1 LCVERIVNAVSG
13 ETLRL
18 GLAAGEASGDLLAA
32 QMLAGLVRQ
41 VPVDARGIA
50 GPSLIQ
56 QGMQAWHTT
65 DELSVRG
72 YVEVI
77 KHLPRLLKLRK
88 NLANRFINWKPDVF
102 VGVDAPDFNIELE
115 RRLRAAGIKTVHF
128 IGPSVWAWRY
138 ERIQKVKAAAD
149 HVMLVFPF
157 EKAIYDKEGIA
168 ATYVG
173 HPLADTIALEQPAL
187 TTRNV
192 TVALLPGS
200 RLDEINAMAAT
211 FLEAASV
218 LAARHPSLKF
228 ILPAASA
235 VISKRLNAILASMPK
250 VNAGLVGRIQITEGD
265 SHGAL
270 AKASVVL
277 VASGTATL
285 EAALFKKPMVIAYK
299 MPWLS
304 YRLMKGKGYLP
315 YIGLPNILANAMLV
329 PELIQDAATPIALAD
344 ALESQLL
351 DSSNALRLV
360 EEFSKMHLSLRKD
373 CAARAAQVLLE
384 CTRKT
389 GS

>member
-1 LCVERIVNAVSG
+1 VTGQTRPI
-13 ETLRL
+13 RL

-32 QMLAGLVRQ
+32 QMLAGLIEQ
-41 VPVDARGIA
+41 APVDAKGIA
-50 GPSLIQ
+50 GPSLIR

-88 NLANRFINWKPDVF
+88 HLAHRLIEWQPDVF

-115 RRLRAAGIKTVHF
+115 RRVREAGIKTVHF

-138 ERIQKVKAAAD
+138 ERIKKVKAAAD

-157 EKAIYDKEGIA
+157 EKEIYDREGIA

-173 HPLADTIALEQPAL
+173 HPLADTIAIEPLKI
-187 TTRNV
+187 TTNDV

-218 LAARHPSLKF
+218 LATRHTTLKF
-228 ILPAASA
+228 ILPAANEA
-235 VISKRLNAILASMPK
+235 IGKRLQIILSGMVN
-250 VNAGLVGRIQITEGD
+250 VNATLAGRLSITEGD

-315 YIGLPNILANAMLV
+315 YIGLPNILANSLLV
-329 PELIQDAATPIALAD
+329 PEFIQDAATPIALAD
-344 ALESQLL
+344 AIEGQLA
-351 DSSNALRLV
+351 DDQNASRLIDV
-360 EEFSKMHLSLRKD
+360 FSKIHLSLRKD
-373 CAARAAQVLLE
+373 CAARAADVLLE
-384 CTRKT
+384 LTRKA
-389 GS
+389 SR

>member
-1 LCVERIVNAVSG
+1 VTGQPI
-13 ETLRL
+13 RL

-32 QMLAGLVRQ
+32 QMLAGLIEQ
-41 VPVDARGIA
+41 APVDARGIA
-50 GPSLIQ
+50 GPSLVR

-88 NLANRFINWKPDVF
+88 NLAARLIEWKPDVF

-115 RRLRAAGIKTVHF
+115 RRVRAAGIKTVHF

-138 ERIQKVKAAAD
+138 ERIAKVKAAAD

-157 EKAIYDKEGIA
+157 EKEIYDREGIA

-173 HPLADTIALEQPAL
+173 HPLADTIAVEQPVMS
-187 TTRNV
+187 TKDV
-192 TVALLPGS
+192 TIALLPGS

-218 LAARHPSLKF
+218 LAKRHATIKF
-228 ILPAASA
+228 ILPAANDA
-235 VISKRLNAILASMPK
+235 IAKRLRVILAGIADVDATLM
-250 VNAGLVGRIQITEGD
+250 GRLTITYGD
-265 SHGAL
+265 SHDAL
-270 AKASVVL
+270 AKANVVL

-285 EAALFKKPMVIAYK
+285 EAALFKRPMVIAYK

-315 YIGLPNILANAMLV
+315 FIGLPNILANSLLV
-329 PELIQDAATPIALAD
+329 PELIQEAATPLALAD
-344 ALESQLL
+344 ALEAQLN
-351 DSSNALRLV
+351 DDQNALRLV
-360 EEFSKMHLSLRKD
+360 NEFTKIHLSLRRG
-373 CAARAAQVLLE
+373 CASRAADVLLE
-384 CTRKT
+384 LSRKA
-389 GS
+389 SH

>member
-1 LCVERIVNAVSG
+1 MTRQPI
-13 ETLRL
+13 RL

-32 QMLAGLVRQ
+32 QMLAGLIEQ
-41 VPVDARGIA
+41 TPVDSRGIA
-50 GPSLIQ
+50 GPSLVR

-88 NLANRFINWKPDVF
+88 NLAARLIEWKPDVF

-115 RRLRAAGIKTVHF
+115 RRLRAADIKTVHF

-138 ERIQKVKAAAD
+138 ERIKKVKAAAD

-157 EKAIYDKEGIA
+157 EKEIYDREGIA

-187 TTRNV
+187 SANDMM
-192 TVALLPGS
+192 VALLPGS

-218 LAARHPSLKF
+218 LAKRHGSLKF
-228 ILPAASA
+228 VLPAANDA
-235 VISKRLNAILASMPK
+235 IAKRLRVILAGITD
-250 VNAGLVGRIQITEGD
+250 VNATLMGRLSITDGD

-270 AKASVVL
+270 AKANVVL

-285 EAALFKKPMVIAYK
+285 EAALFKRPMVIAYK

-315 YIGLPNILANAMLV
+315 YIGLPNILANSLLV
-329 PELIQDAATPIALAD
+329 PEFIQEAAIPTTLAD
-344 ALESQLL
+344 AIEAQLNDDL
-351 DSSNALRLV
+351 NASRLV
-360 EEFSKMHLSLRKD
+360 DEFTKIHLSLRKG
-373 CAARAAQVLLE
+373 CASRAADVLLE
-384 CTRKT
+384 LSRKV
-389 GS
+389 SH

>member
-1 LCVERIVNAVSG
+1 MTGQPI
-13 ETLRL
+13 RL

-32 QMLAGLVRQ
+32 QMLAGLIEQ
-41 VPVDARGIA
+41 APVDARGIA
-50 GPSLIQ
+50 GPSLVR

-88 NLANRFINWKPDVF
+88 NLASRLIEWKPDVF

-115 RRLRAAGIKTVHF
+115 RRLRAAGLKTVHF

-138 ERIQKVKAAAD
+138 ERITKVKAAAD

-157 EKAIYDKEGIA
+157 EKEIYDREGIA

-173 HPLADTIALEQPAL
+173 HPLADTIALEQPVRSTKGL
-187 TTRNV
+187 

-218 LAARHPSLKF
+218 LAKRHATLKF
-228 ILPAASA
+228 VLPAANDMIA
-235 VISKRLNAILASMPK
+235 KRLRMILAGIAD
-250 VNAGLVGRIQITEGD
+250 VNATLMGRLSITDGN
-265 SHGAL
+265 SHEAL
-270 AKASVVL
+270 AKANVVL

-285 EAALFKKPMVIAYK
+285 EAALFKRPMVIAYK

-304 YRLMKGKGYLP
+304 YRLMKDKGYLP
-315 YIGLPNILANAMLV
+315 FIGLPNILANSLLV
-329 PELIQDAATPIALAD
+329 PELIQEAATPLALAD
-344 ALESQLL
+344 ALEVQLNDEQNAWRLL
-351 DSSNALRLV
+351 D
-360 EEFSKMHLSLRKD
+360 EFTKIHLSLRRG
-373 CAARAAQVLLE
+373 CASRAADVLLE
-384 CTRKT
+384 LSRKA
-389 GS
+389 SH

>member
-1 LCVERIVNAVSG
+1 VTGQPLPI
-13 ETLRL
+13 RL

-32 QMLAGLVRQ
+32 QMLAGLIEQ
-41 VPVDARGIA
+41 APIDAKGIA
-50 GPSLIQ
+50 GPALIQ

-88 NLANRFINWKPDVF
+88 NLARRLVEWKPDVF

-115 RRLRAAGIKTVHF
+115 RRVREAGIKTVHF

-138 ERIQKVKAAAD
+138 ERIKKVKAAAD

-157 EKAIYDKEGIA
+157 EKEIYDREGIA

-173 HPLADTIALEQPAL
+173 HPLADTIALEQPSIIAKDL
-187 TTRNV
+187 

-218 LAARHPSLKF
+218 LAKRHTTLKF
-228 ILPAASA
+228 VLPAANEA
-235 VISKRLNAILASMPK
+235 IGKRLQVILAS
-250 VNAGLVGRIQITEGD
+250 NTYINTTLLGRLSITRGD

-270 AKASVVL
+270 AKANVVL

-315 YIGLPNILANAMLV
+315 FIGLPNILANSLLV
-329 PELIQDAATPIALAD
+329 PEFIQDAATPMALAG
-344 ALESQLL
+344 ALEAQLA
-351 DSSNALRLV
+351 DEQNASRLI
-360 EEFSKMHLSLRKD
+360 EAFSKIHLSLRKD
-373 CAARAAQVLLE
+373 CAARAADVLLNL
-384 CTRKT
+384 TRKAT
-389 GS
+389 Q

>member
-1 LCVERIVNAVSG
+1 MTGQPI
-13 ETLRL
+13 RL

-32 QMLAGLVRQ
+32 QMLAGLIEQ
-41 VPVDARGIA
+41 APVDARGIA
-50 GPSLIQ
+50 GPSLVR

-88 NLANRFINWKPDVF
+88 NLASRLIEWKPDVF

-115 RRLRAAGIKTVHF
+115 RRLRAAGLKTVHF

-138 ERIQKVKAAAD
+138 ERITKVKAAAD

-157 EKAIYDKEGIA
+157 EKEIYDREGIA

-173 HPLADTIALEQPAL
+173 HPLADTIALEQPVRSTKDL
-187 TTRNV
+187 

-218 LAARHPSLKF
+218 LAKRHATLKF
-228 ILPAASA
+228 VLPAANDMIA
-235 VISKRLNAILASMPK
+235 KRLRMILAGIAD
-250 VNAGLVGRIQITEGD
+250 VNATLMGRLSITDGNSYE
-265 SHGAL
+265 AL
-270 AKASVVL
+270 AKANVVL

-285 EAALFKKPMVIAYK
+285 EAALFKRPMVIAYK

-304 YRLMKGKGYLP
+304 YRLMKDKGYLP
-315 YIGLPNILANAMLV
+315 FIGLPNILANSLLV
-329 PELIQDAATPIALAD
+329 PELIQEAATPLALAD
-344 ALESQLL
+344 ALEVQLNDEQNAWRLL
-351 DSSNALRLV
+351 D
-360 EEFSKMHLSLRKD
+360 EFTKIHLSLRRG
-373 CAARAAQVLLE
+373 CASRAADVLLE
-384 CTRKT
+384 LSRKA
-389 GS
+389 SH

>member
-1 LCVERIVNAVSG
+1 VTGQTI
-13 ETLRL
+13 RL
-18 GLAAGEASGDLLAA
+18 GLAAGEASGDLLAS
-32 QMLAGLVRQ
+32 QMLAGLVKQ
-41 VPVDARGIA
+41 APIDARGIA
-50 GPSLIQ
+50 GPSLIK

-88 NLANRFINWKPDVF
+88 NLANRLIEWKPDVF

-115 RRLRAAGIKTVHF
+115 FRLRSAGVKTIHF

-138 ERIQKVKAAAD
+138 ERIKKVKAAAD

-157 EKAIYDKEGIA
+157 EKEIYDKEGIPS
-168 ATYVG
+168 TYVG
-173 HPLADTIALEQPAL
+173 HPLADAIPLEQSVHNSNDL
-187 TTRNV
+187 

-211 FLEAASV
+211 FLDAAGI
-218 LAARHPSLKF
+218 LADRHSSLKF
-228 ILPAASA
+228 VLPAANQLIA
-235 VISKRLNAILASMPK
+235 TRLHAILAASPTRHK
-250 VNAGLVGRIQITEGD
+250 ALASRLLITDGN

-270 AKASVVL
+270 AKANAVL

-304 YRLMKGKGYLP
+304 YQLMKGKGYLP
-315 YIGLPNILANAMLV
+315 YIGLPNILANRLLV
-329 PELIQDAATPIALAD
+329 PEFIQDAATPLALANAIEAQLSDHQNTARLAD
-344 ALESQLL
+344 A
-351 DSSNALRLV
+351 
-360 EEFSKMHLSLRKD
+360 FSTIHLSLRKD
-373 CAARAAQVLLE
+373 CAARAAEVLMQCAAKQAGE
-384 CTRKT
+384 
-389 GS
+389 

>member
-1 LCVERIVNAVSG
+1 LFVEQLGAVLSG

-32 QMLAGLVRQ
+32 QMLAGLIQ
-41 VPVDARGIA
+41 QEPVDARGIA
-50 GPSLIQ
+50 GPSLIR

-77 KHLPRLLKLRK
+77 KHLPRLLQLRK
-88 NLANRFINWKPDVF
+88 NLANRFIDWKPDVF

-115 RRLRAAGIKTVHF
+115 RRLRTAGIKTVHF

-157 EKAIYDKEGIA
+157 EKKIYDKEGIA

-173 HPLADTIALEQPAL
+173 HPLADSIALEQPAPSTKSL
-187 TTRNV
+187 

-211 FLEAASV
+211 FLEAASI
-218 LAARHPSLKF
+218 LAARHSSLKF
-228 ILPAASA
+228 VLPAASDA
-235 VISKRLNAILASMPK
+235 IAKRLNVILASSPK
-250 VNAGLVGRIQITEGD
+250 VNAGLVGRIQITAGD

-270 AKASVVL
+270 AKANLVL

-315 YIGLPNILANAMLV
+315 YIGLPNILANSMLV
-329 PELIQDAATPIALAD
+329 PEFIQDAATPEALAQ
-344 ALESQLL
+344 ALEIQLL
-351 DSSNALRLV
+351 DTSNASRLV

-373 CAARAAQVLLE
+373 CAARAAEVLLQ
-384 CTRKT
+384 CVR
-389 GS
+389 

>member
-1 LCVERIVNAVSG
+1 LFVEQLGAVLRG

-32 QMLAGLVRQ
+32 QMLAGLIQ
-41 VPVDARGIA
+41 QEPVDARGIA
-50 GPSLIQ
+50 GPSLIR

-77 KHLPRLLKLRK
+77 KHLPRLLQLRK
-88 NLANRFINWKPDVF
+88 NLANRFIDWKPDIF

-115 RRLRAAGIKTVHF
+115 RRLRVAGIKTVHF
-128 IGPSVWAWRY
+128 VGPSVWAWRY

-157 EKAIYDKEGIA
+157 EKEIYDKEGIA

-173 HPLADTIALEQPAL
+173 HPLADSIALEQPTPSTKSL
-187 TTRNV
+187 

-211 FLEAASV
+211 FLEAASI
-218 LAARHPSLKF
+218 LAARHSSLKF
-228 ILPAASA
+228 VLPAASDA
-235 VISKRLNAILASMPK
+235 IAKRLNVILASSPK
-250 VNAGLVGRIQITEGD
+250 VNAGLVGRIQITAGD

-270 AKASVVL
+270 AKANLVL

-315 YIGLPNILANAMLV
+315 YIGLPNILANAPLV
-329 PELIQDAATPIALAD
+329 PEFIQDAATPEALAQ
-344 ALESQLL
+344 ALEIQLL
-351 DSSNALRLV
+351 DTSNASRLV

-373 CAARAAQVLLE
+373 CAARAAEVLLQF
-384 CTRKT
+384 TR
-389 GS
+389 

>member
-1 LCVERIVNAVSG
+1 VTGQTRPI
-13 ETLRL
+13 RL

-32 QMLAGLVRQ
+32 QMLAGLIERE
-41 VPVDARGIA
+41 PIDAKGIA
-50 GPSLIQ
+50 GPALIR

-88 NLANRFINWKPDVF
+88 NLARQLIEWQPDVF

-115 RRLRAAGIKTVHF
+115 RKVREAGIKTVHF

-138 ERIQKVKAAAD
+138 ERIKKVKAAAD

-157 EKAIYDKEGIA
+157 EKEIYDREGIA

-173 HPLADTIALEQPAL
+173 HPLADTIAIEPPKIN
-187 TTRNV
+187 TNDV

-218 LAARHPSLKF
+218 LATRHSTLKF
-228 ILPAASA
+228 VLPAANEA
-235 VISKRLNAILASMPK
+235 IGKRLQVILAGMAD
-250 VNAGLVGRIQITEGD
+250 VNAALIERLLITEGD

-315 YIGLPNILANAMLV
+315 FIGLPNILANSLLV
-329 PELIQDAATPIALAD
+329 PEFIQDAATPIALAD
-344 ALESQLL
+344 ALEGQLA
-351 DSSNALRLV
+351 DDQNASRLIDV
-360 EEFSKMHLSLRKD
+360 FSKIHLSLRKN
-373 CAARAAQVLLE
+373 CAARAADVLLE
-384 CTRKT
+384 LTRKA
-389 GS
+389 SR

>member
-1 LCVERIVNAVSG
+1 VTGHTI
-13 ETLRL
+13 RL

-32 QMLAGLVRQ
+32 QMLAGLLKQ
-41 VPVDARGIA
+41 APIDARGIA

-88 NLANRFINWKPDVF
+88 NLANRLIEWKPDIF

-115 RRLRAAGIKTVHF
+115 LRLRNAGVKTIHF

-138 ERIQKVKAAAD
+138 ERIKKVKAAAN

-157 EKAIYDKEGIA
+157 EKEIYDREGIPS
-168 ATYVG
+168 TYVG
-173 HPLADTIALEQPAL
+173 HPLADAIPLEQSVHNSNDL
-187 TTRNV
+187 

-211 FLEAASV
+211 FLDAAGV
-218 LAARHPSLKF
+218 LAERHSSLKF
-228 ILPAASA
+228 VLPAANYLIA
-235 VISKRLNAILASMPK
+235 TRLKTILAERPDRHK
-250 VNAGLVGRIQITEGD
+250 TLANRLVVTDGD
-265 SHGAL
+265 SHSAL
-270 AKASVVL
+270 AKANVVL

-304 YRLMKGKGYLP
+304 YQLMKGKGYLP
-315 YIGLPNILANAMLV
+315 YIGLPNILANRLLV
-329 PELIQDAATPIALAD
+329 PEFIQDAATPLALANAIEAQLSDHQNTARLAD
-344 ALESQLL
+344 A
-351 DSSNALRLV
+351 
-360 EEFSKMHLSLRKD
+360 FSTIHLSLRKD
-373 CAARAAQVLLE
+373 CAARAAEVLMQCAAKKAGE
-384 CTRKT
+384 
-389 GS
+389 

>member
-1 LCVERIVNAVSG
+1 VTGQTRPI
-13 ETLRL
+13 RL

-32 QMLAGLVRQ
+32 QMLAGLIEQ
-41 VPVDARGIA
+41 APVDAKGIA
-50 GPSLIQ
+50 GPSLIR

-88 NLANRFINWKPDVF
+88 HLAQRLIEWQPDVF

-115 RRLRAAGIKTVHF
+115 RRVREAGIKTVHF

-138 ERIQKVKAAAD
+138 ERIKKVKAAAD

-157 EKAIYDKEGIA
+157 EKEIYDREGIP

-173 HPLADTIALEQPAL
+173 HPLADTIAIEPPKINA
-187 TTRNV
+187 NDV

-218 LAARHPSLKF
+218 LAKRHSTLKF
-228 ILPAASA
+228 ILPAANEA
-235 VISKRLNAILASMPK
+235 IGKRLRVILAGMAS
-250 VNAGLVGRIQITEGD
+250 VNEALMERLFITEGD

-270 AKASVVL
+270 AKASVAL

-304 YRLMKGKGYLP
+304 YRLMNGKGYLP
-315 YIGLPNILANAMLV
+315 YIGLPNILANSLLV
-329 PELIQDAATPIALAD
+329 PEFIQDAATPIALAD
-344 ALESQLL
+344 ALERQLA
-351 DSSNALRLV
+351 DDQNASRLIDV
-360 EEFSKMHLSLRKD
+360 FSKIHLSLRKD
-373 CAARAAQVLLE
+373 CAARAADVLLE
-384 CTRKT
+384 LTRKA
-389 GS
+389 GR

>member
-1 LCVERIVNAVSG
+1 VTGQPI
-13 ETLRL
+13 RL

-32 QMLAGLVRQ
+32 QMLAGLIEQ
-41 VPVDARGIA
+41 APVDARGIA
-50 GPSLIQ
+50 GPSLIR

-88 NLANRFINWKPDVF
+88 NLANRLIEWKPEVF
-102 VGVDAPDFNIELE
+102 VGVDAPDFNIDLE
-115 RRLRAAGIKTVHF
+115 RRVRAAGIKTVHF

-138 ERIQKVKAAAD
+138 ERITKVRAAAN

-157 EKAIYDKEGIA
+157 EKEIYDREGIA

-173 HPLADTIALEQPAL
+173 HPLADSIALEQPIMS
-187 TTRNV
+187 TKDV

-218 LAARHPSLKF
+218 LAKRHATLKF
-228 ILPAASA
+228 VLPAANDA
-235 VISKRLNAILASMPK
+235 IANRLREILVDMAD
-250 VNAGLVGRIQITEGD
+250 VNSTLMGRLSITNGE

-270 AKASVVL
+270 AKANVVL

-285 EAALFKKPMVIAYK
+285 EAALFKRPMVIAYK

-315 YIGLPNILANAMLV
+315 YIGLPNILANSQLV
-329 PELIQDAATPIALAD
+329 PELIQDAATPAALAD
-344 ALESQLL
+344 ALEAQLN
-351 DSSNALRLV
+351 DTQNAMRLV
-360 EEFSKMHLSLRKD
+360 DEFTRIHLSLRKG
-373 CAARAAQVLLE
+373 CAARAADVLLE
-384 CTRKT
+384 LTQT
-389 GS
+389 VGH

>member
-1 LCVERIVNAVSG
+1 VTGQPRPI
-13 ETLRL
+13 RL

-32 QMLAGLVRQ
+32 QMLAGLIEQ
-41 VPVDARGIA
+41 VPVEAKGIA
-50 GPSLIQ
+50 GPSLIR

-88 NLANRFINWKPDVF
+88 NLARRFIDWQPDVF

-115 RRLRAAGIKTVHF
+115 RRVREAGIKTVHF

-138 ERIQKVKAAAD
+138 ERIKKVKAAAD

-157 EKAIYDKEGIA
+157 EKDIYDKEGIA

-173 HPLADTIALEQPAL
+173 HPLADTIAIEPPEIN
-187 TTRNV
+187 TNDV

-218 LAARHPSLKF
+218 LATRHTTLKF
-228 ILPAASA
+228 VLPAANKA
-235 VISKRLNAILASMPK
+235 IGKRLQVILSGMVN
-250 VNAGLVGRIQITEGD
+250 VNATLAGRLSITEGD

-315 YIGLPNILANAMLV
+315 YIGLPNILANSLLV
-329 PELIQDAATPIALAD
+329 PEFIQDAATPIALAD
-344 ALESQLL
+344 AIEGQLA
-351 DSSNALRLV
+351 DDQNASRLIDV
-360 EEFSKMHLSLRKD
+360 FSKIHLSLRKD
-373 CAARAAQVLLE
+373 CAARAADVLLE
-384 CTRKT
+384 LTRT
-389 GS
+389 ASR

>member
-1 LCVERIVNAVSG
+1 VTGQTRPI
-13 ETLRL
+13 RL

-32 QMLAGLVRQ
+32 QMLAGLIEQ
-41 VPVDARGIA
+41 GPVDAKGIA
-50 GPSLIQ
+50 GPSLIR

-88 NLANRFINWKPDVF
+88 NLAHRLIEWQPDVF

-115 RRLRAAGIKTVHF
+115 RKVREAGIKTVHF

-138 ERIQKVKAAAD
+138 ERIKKVKAAAD

-157 EKAIYDKEGIA
+157 EKEIYDREGIA

-173 HPLADTIALEQPAL
+173 HPLADTIAIEPPK
-187 TTRNV
+187 TTTNDV

-218 LAARHPSLKF
+218 LATRHSTLKF
-228 ILPAASA
+228 ILPAANEA
-235 VISKRLNAILASMPK
+235 IGKRLRVILAGMAD
-250 VNAGLVGRIQITEGD
+250 VNAALIERLLITEGD

-315 YIGLPNILANAMLV
+315 YIGLPNILANSLLV
-329 PELIQDAATPIALAD
+329 PEFIQDAATPIALAD
-344 ALESQLL
+344 ALEGQLA
-351 DSSNALRLV
+351 DDQNTSRLIDV
-360 EEFSKMHLSLRKD
+360 FSKIHLSLRKD
-373 CAARAAQVLLE
+373 CAARAADVLLE
-384 CTRKT
+384 LTRKA
-389 GS
+389 SR

>member
-1 LCVERIVNAVSG
+1 LFVEQLGAVLRG

-32 QMLAGLVRQ
+32 QMLAGLIQ
-41 VPVDARGIA
+41 QEPVDARGIA
-50 GPSLIQ
+50 GPLLIR

-77 KHLPRLLKLRK
+77 KHLPRLLQLRK
-88 NLANRFINWKPDVF
+88 NLANRFIDWKPDVF

-157 EKAIYDKEGIA
+157 EKEIYDKEGIA

-173 HPLADTIALEQPAL
+173 HPLADSIALEQPVPSTKSL
-187 TTRNV
+187 TL
-192 TVALLPGS
+192 ALLPGS

-211 FLEAASV
+211 FLEAASI
-218 LAARHPSLKF
+218 LAARHSSLKF
-228 ILPAASA
+228 VLPAASDA
-235 VISKRLNAILASMPK
+235 IAKRLNVILASSPK
-250 VNAGLVGRIQITEGD
+250 VNAGLVGRIQITAGD
-265 SHGAL
+265 SHCAL
-270 AKASVVL
+270 AKANLVL

-315 YIGLPNILANAMLV
+315 FIGLPNILANAPLV
-329 PELIQDAATPIALAD
+329 PEFIQDAATPEALAQ
-344 ALESQLL
+344 ALEIQLL
-351 DSSNALRLV
+351 DTSNASRLV

-373 CAARAAQVLLE
+373 CAARAAEVLLQF
-384 CTRKT
+384 TR
-389 GS
+389 

>member
-1 LCVERIVNAVSG
+1 VTGQPIQ
-13 ETLRL
+13 L

-32 QMLAGLVRQ
+32 QMLAGLIEQ
-41 VPVDARGIA
+41 VPVDAKGIA
-50 GPSLIQ
+50 GPALIR
-56 QGMQAWHTT
+56 QGMEAWHTT

-77 KHLPRLLKLRK
+77 KHLPRLLNLRK
-88 NLANRFINWKPDVF
+88 NLANRLIEWKPDVF

-115 RRLRAAGIKTVHF
+115 RRVRTAGIKTVHF

-138 ERIQKVKAAAD
+138 ERIKKVKAAAD

-157 EKAIYDKEGIA
+157 EKEIYDREGIA

-173 HPLADTIALEQPAL
+173 HPLADTIALEQP
-187 TTRNV
+187 TISSEDV
-192 TVALLPGS
+192 TIALLPGS

-218 LAARHPSLKF
+218 LAKRHATLKF
-228 ILPAASA
+228 VLPAANNA
-235 VISKRLNAILASMPK
+235 IAKRLRVILEGIAE
-250 VNAGLVGRIQITEGD
+250 VNTTLMGRLSITDGD

-270 AKASVVL
+270 AKANVVL

-315 YIGLPNILANAMLV
+315 FIGLPNILANSSLV
-329 PELIQDAATPIALAD
+329 PELIQEAATPVALANAIEVQLAD
-344 ALESQLL
+344 AQ
-351 DSSNALRLV
+351 NTLRLV
-360 EEFSKMHLSLRKD
+360 DEFSKMHLSLRKG
-373 CAARAAQVLLE
+373 CAARAAEVLLE
-384 CTRKT
+384 VTRKL
-389 GS
+389 GVR

>member
-1 LCVERIVNAVSG
+1 LFVEQLGAVLRG

-32 QMLAGLVRQ
+32 QMLAGLIQ
-41 VPVDARGIA
+41 QEPVDARGIA
-50 GPSLIQ
+50 GPSLIR

-77 KHLPRLLKLRK
+77 KHLPRLLQLRK
-88 NLANRFINWKPDVF
+88 NLANRFIDWKPDIF

-115 RRLRAAGIKTVHF
+115 RRLRVAGIKTVHF

-157 EKAIYDKEGIA
+157 EKEIYDKEGIA

-173 HPLADTIALEQPAL
+173 HPLADSIALEQPTPSTKSL
-187 TTRNV
+187 

-211 FLEAASV
+211 FLEAASI
-218 LAARHPSLKF
+218 LAARHSSLKF
-228 ILPAASA
+228 VLPAASDA
-235 VISKRLNAILASMPK
+235 IAKRLNVILASSPK
-250 VNAGLVGRIQITEGD
+250 VNAGLVGRIQITAGD

-270 AKASVVL
+270 AKANLVL

-315 YIGLPNILANAMLV
+315 YIGLPNILANALLV
-329 PELIQDAATPIALAD
+329 PEFIQDAATPVALAQ
-344 ALESQLL
+344 ALEIQLL
-351 DSSNALRLV
+351 DTSNASRLV

-373 CAARAAQVLLE
+373 CAARAAEVLLQF
-384 CTRKT
+384 TR
-389 GS
+389 

>member
-1 LCVERIVNAVSG
+1 MHKLS
-13 ETLRL
+13 L
-18 GLAAGEASGDLLAA
+18 GIAAGEASGDLLAA
-32 QMLAGLVRQ
+32 QMLAGLVTQ
-41 VPVDARGIA
+41 CDVDSRGIA
-50 GPSLIQ
+50 GPALIG
-56 QGMQAWHTT
+56 QGMQAWHHI

-77 KHLPRLLKLRK
+77 KHLPRLLRMRKKLIERM
-88 NLANRFINWKPDVF
+88 ITWKPQVF

-115 RRLRAAGIKTVHF
+115 RQLRAAGIKTVHF

-168 ATYVG
+168 STFVG
-173 HPLADTIALEQPAL
+173 HPLADAIAVDQPL
-187 TTRNV
+187 PSTSQSS
-192 TVALLPGS
+192 VALLPGS

-211 FLEAASV
+211 FLEAACLLSK
-218 LAARHPSLKF
+218 RHPSLTF
-228 ILPAASA
+228 TLPAA
-235 VISKRLNAILASMPK
+235 NAAIKQKLLEVLRSMPA
-250 VNAGLVGRIQITEGD
+250 VNDQLQGKLLVTDGN

-270 AKASVVL
+270 AKANVVL

-304 YRLMKGKGYLP
+304 YRMMKGKGYLP

-329 PELIQDAATPIALAD
+329 PEFVQEAASPIALAD
-344 ALESQLL
+344 ALEKQLV
-351 DSSNALRLV
+351 DRPHA
-360 EEFSKMHLSLRKD
+360 EFLFEQFTKMHLSLRRD
-373 CAARAAQVLLE
+373 CASRAAEVLQ
-384 CTRKT
+384 RIA
-389 GS
+389 